1 MTSSDNLMRIP
12 VRNLRKGLYV
22 RELDRPWTDLPVV
35 FQGMVIRTDEE
46 IAILQA
52 HCQYVYVHPERS
64 EGDVDPLIG
73 SSELSPPTDIRET
86 IGSGRVPDFS
96 RFAEG
101 VRQAASQRA
110 FAAQCF
116 EQALDQARQG
126 DWVRPSTAQ
135 PAVAGMASEIAVNGC
150 AAMWLTTLR
159 NKDALQATHS
169 VNVCV
174 LSLTLATYMGFPY
187 KHIEQVG
194 LGALLH
200 DIGKIKVPRRL
211 LAREDELSQD
221 EMDLVRS
228 HPLVGREMIS
238 SEEDMS
244 HWVREIVYMHHER
257 LDGSGYP
264 QGLAEGS
271 VPAHVRL
278 VALANAYESMT
289 SEHHGQPFTPDQA
302 LGLLYNEASTTFGQ
316 EMVQALIQCVGIYP
330 MGSLVE
336 LDNGVLAIV
345 IGSSRET
352 RLRPVV
358 LLVRSPSGEFY
369 DERPVLNL
377 AAQDDDPAHGDAQ
390 QIRRILRPSEY
401 GIDVPGIVAFE
412 FGLEYGEVTEGD

>member
-1 MTSSDNLMRIP
+1 MTSGDNLKRIP
-12 VRNLRKGLYV
+12 TRNLRKGLYV

-35 FQGMVIRTDEE
+35 FQGMEIRTDEE
-46 IAILQA
+46 IEILQT
-52 HCQYVYVHPERS
+52 HCQYVYVQSERAD
-64 EGDVDPLIG
+64 GDEDPLIG
-73 SSELSPPTDIRET
+73 NPELTPPTDITET

-101 VRQAASQRA
+101 VRQGARQRA
-110 FAAQCF
+110 FAAGCF
-116 EQALDQARQG
+116 EQALEQARQG
-126 DWVRPSTAQ
+126 NSVRPSAAQ
-135 PAVAGMASEIAVNGC
+135 PAVAQLASEIAVNGS
-150 AAMWLTTLR
+150 AAMWLTSLR

-174 LSLTLATYMGFPY
+174 LALTLATYMGLPY
-187 KHIEQVG
+187 KQVEQVG

-200 DIGKIKVPRRL
+200 DIGKIKVPQRL
-211 LAREDELSQD
+211 LAPRDELGQD
-221 EMDLVRS
+221 ELDLIRS

-238 SEEDMS
+238 SDEDMS

-264 QGLAEGS
+264 QGLVEDS

-278 VALANAYESMT
+278 VALANAYEVMT
-289 SEHHGQPFTPDQA
+289 SERQDQPFTPDQA
-302 LGLLYNEASTTFGQ
+302 LGLLYNEASNTFGQ

-336 LDNGVLAIV
+336 LDNGALAIV
-345 IGSSRET
+345 IGSSRAT

-358 LLVRSPSGEFY
+358 LLVRSPSGEYY

-390 QIRRILRPSEY
+390 QIRRILRPRDY
-401 GIDVPGIVAFE
+401 GIDVPAIVAFE
-412 FGLEYGEVTEGD
+412 FGLEDGEVSADG